1 MRWEHWFYTLPLRL
15 RSLFRRENVEQ
26 ELDEELRYHL
36 EQKVEE
42 YIAQGLKPEE
52 ARYAAIRAMDGMEQ
66 RKEECRDLRH
76 MNWIDNL
83 IQDLRFG
90 VRMLVK
96 TPGFTAAAVMTLALG
111 IGANTAIFS
120 VVNTVLLRPLPFPDP
135 DRMVQLMLS
144 SPEWAPGKNV
154 DSINEQEFIIWR
166 KERRAFKEV
175 AAYDSGGGVN
185 HTGNGPPEQ
194 IKAFHV
200 SAGYFRLFGAPIEI
214 GRTFSDEEDKPGGPR
229 LVVLNNGFWRRR
241 FGGDRG
247 IVGKTLVLAGEP
259 CVVIGVLSAG
269 FAQDPTAEIW
279 LPLQVDPDSTN
290 AGHTLKAAARLQPG
304 VTIEMARAQMKP
316 DNEQYLK
323 RSAGWLHGH
332 GEGFTAEPLREAVVG
347 DVRTALLVALGA
359 VSFVLLIACAN
370 VANLVLARATRRRR
384 EMAIRAALG
393 GSRLRIVVQLLTE
406 SLALA
411 VAGGA
416 LGLPFG
422 YAGLHALLAL
432 NPGNIPRIGQH
443 GSAVTLDWRVL
454 AFTLLVSLSTGIL
467 FALLPAF
474 NASHIDL
481 STALSETS
489 TRTGASLRQIRSRSV
504 LVIAEM
510 ALAIVLLSGAALLIG
525 SLRKLAAVDPGFDAH
540 HVLTLEMSLNDSRF
554 MTTAAVAQL
563 VRDAERRVESL
574 PGVSA
579 LAATYSLPL
588 EHRFG
593 LPFLIEG
600 HPDDGYGADLCYV
613 SRRYNEVFRIPL
625 LRGRMFT
632 DRDDSRAPAVVL
644 INESLA
650 RGLSRGFRWPGPL
663 LWRNGDALGERITLG
678 KNMGPPFE
686 DRTRQIIGVVAEVRD
701 DALNREATP
710 MMYLPMAQ
718 LTEDISVLLNRH
730 EPLFWAIRTR
740 TEASSL
746 SADIQKELRTASGGL
761 PVAHVRAMTEVVA
774 ESTARNRFNMVLLSV
789 FAGIALVLA
798 AVGIYGVMAY
808 TVQHRT
814 QEIGIRMAL
823 GARPPDVRRMV
834 MREGM
839 MLAFVGVLLGVLATI
854 AVTPLMRSLLYG
866 VRPSEPAIL
875 ILVAVLL
882 SVVALFATYIP
893 ARRATR
899 IDPVLTLRWE

>member
-1 MRWEHWFYTLPLRL
+1 MRWEHWLYTLPLRL
-15 RSLFRRENVEQ
+15 RSFFRRKDVEQ
-26 ELDEELRYHL
+26 ELDDELRYHL
-36 EQKVEE
+36 ARKIEE
-42 YIAQGLKPEE
+42 YMSQGLKPEE
-52 ARYAAIRAMDGMEQ
+52 ARYAAIRAMDGIEQ
-66 RKEECRDLRH
+66 QKEECRDLRH
-76 MNWIDNL
+76 INWIDNL
-83 IQDLRFG
+83 VQDLRFG
-90 VRMLVK
+90 VRMLAK
-96 TPGFTAAAVMTLALG
+96 TPGFTAAAVLTLALG

-120 VVNTVLLRPLPFPDP
+120 VVNAVLLRPLPYPDP
-135 DRMVQLMLS
+135 DRIVQLMLS
-144 SPEWAPGKNV
+144 SPEWAPGRNV
-154 DSINEQEFIIWR
+154 DAINEPEFTIWSEER
-166 KERRAFKEV
+166 KAFKEV
-175 AAYDSGGGVN
+175 AAYDSGTGVN

-194 IKAFHV
+194 LKAFHV
-200 SAGYFRLFGAPIEI
+200 SAAYFRLFGAPIEI

-247 IVGKTLVLAGEP
+247 IVGKTLVLGGEP
-259 CVVIGVLSAG
+259 CVVIGILSAG

-279 LPLQVDPDSTN
+279 LPLQVDPNSTN
-290 AGHTLKAAARLQPG
+290 GGHTLKAAARLQPG

-332 GEGFTAEPLREAVVG
+332 GEGFTAEPLRDAVVG
-347 DVRTALLVALGA
+347 NVRTALLVAVGA

-370 VANLVLARATRRRR
+370 VANLVLARATGRRR

-393 GSRLRIVVQLLTE
+393 GSRLRIVVQLLIE

-411 VAGGA
+411 FAGGA
-416 LGLPFG
+416 LGLPLG

-432 NPGNIPRIGQH
+432 NPGNIPRIGEH
-443 GSAVTLDWRVL
+443 GSAVTLDSRVL
-454 AFTLLVSLSTGIL
+454 AFTLLVSVSTGIL
-467 FALLPAF
+467 FGLLPAF
-474 NASHIDL
+474 NASHTDL

-489 TRTGASLRQIRSRSV
+489 ARTGASPRQIRSRSV

-525 SLRKLAAVDPGFDAH
+525 SLRALAAVDPGFDAH
-540 HVLTLEMSLNDSRF
+540 NVLTVEMSLNDSRF

-574 PGVSA
+574 PGVTA

-588 EHRFG
+588 EHKFG

-632 DRDDSRAPAVVL
+632 DRDDSRAPAVVV

-650 RGLSRGFRWPGPL
+650 QGLSRGFRWPGAL
-663 LWRNGDALGERITLG
+663 LWRNGNPLGERITLG
-678 KNMGPPFE
+678 KDMGPPFE

-701 DALNREATP
+701 DALSREATP

-718 LTEDISVLLNRH
+718 LTEGISVLLNRH
-730 EPLFWAIRTR
+730 KPLFWAIRTR
-740 TEASSL
+740 TEAPSL
-746 SADIQKELRTASGGL
+746 SADIQRELRTASGGL

-774 ESTARNRFNMVLLSV
+774 ESTARNRFNMVLLSI
-789 FAGIALVLA
+789 FAGVALVLA
-798 AVGIYGVMAY
+798 AIGIYGVMAHA
-808 TVQHRT
+808 VQQRT
-814 QEIGIRMAL
+814 QEIGIRVAL
-823 GARPPDVRRMV
+823 GARPSDVRRMV

-839 MLAFVGVLLGVLATI
+839 MLAFGGVLLGLLASI

-866 VRPSEPAIL
+866 VRPSEPGIL

-882 SVVALFATYIP
+882 SVVALFAAYIP